1 MKIFALLL
9 ILVGTFAFG
18 FAGQGQAE
26 VSFQVLER
34 GQNSG
39 EKTQG
44 LKVFRTQKAYDE
56 YVKEHGQNPVPKA
69 LKDVDWSKEQVVVIF
84 GGEQPTGGY
93 GVEVKKIVST
103 DVQRL
108 SVEAIL
114 MRPRPGTPS
123 TQALTTP
130 YITIKMAR
138 QVAVIRVK
146 FVLE

>member
-9 ILVGTFAFG
+9 ILVGVFAFG
-18 FAGQGQAE
+18 FAGQKQPE
-26 VSFQVLER
+26 VPFQVLER
-34 GQNSG
+34 GQNAG
-39 EKTQG
+39 EKEQG

-56 YVKEHGQNPVPKA
+56 YLKEHGQSPASRA
-69 LKDVDWSKEQVVVIF
+69 LKDVDWSKEQVVMVF

-93 GVEVKKIVST
+93 GVEVKRVVST

-108 SVEAIL
+108 SVEALLI
-114 MRPRPGTPS
+114 RPRANTPT

-130 YITIKMAR
+130 YITFKMAR